1 MVMIVQLCGINLDY
15 TNIKYFQDF
24 NRESFLSD
32 YIKERTNFSKPHL
45 DFEIKTNYAK
55 KFDKGIYK
63 YLGKYTDYSL
73 GTSSYDAEIG
83 SDFNLKNNN
92 TFILSTYKGELTDK
106 KNIQLGVSYSQNEND
121 AQAIINFD
129 DESITYNADS
139 YDDLSQ
145 VRAVLTQ
152 KFLR

>member
-1 MVMIVQLCGINLDY
+1 M
-15 TNIKYFQDF
+15 
-24 NRESFLSD
+24 SD
-32 YIKERTNFSKPHL
+32 YIKERTNFSKPPSG
-45 DFEIKTNYAK
+45 FEIKTNYAK
-55 KFDKGIYK
+55 KFDKGVYK

-106 KNIQLGVSYSQNEND
+106 RNIQLGVSYSQNKND
-121 AQAIINFD
+121 AKAIINYDDGFD
-129 DESITYNADS
+129 PFTFNADS

-152 KFLR
+152 KFLGKSKVSFGMHLFDQSSNF